1 MCVRACV
8 CVCVCVCVYVCA
20 RTCVAEGGG
29 GSFSNSSISLLND
42 IFENASNDLN
52 NETKADTPEKN
63 LLVVRKREQEAE
75 NKTVAVISKLESSET
90 YGQSIEKIES
100 WKQRSVWV
108 KI

>member
-1 MCVRACV
+1 MCVRV
-8 CVCVCVCVYVCA
+8 GVWL
-20 RTCVAEGGG
+20 RGG

>member
-1 MCVRACV
+1 MCVRVCV

-20 RTCVAEGGG
+20 RTCVAEGG